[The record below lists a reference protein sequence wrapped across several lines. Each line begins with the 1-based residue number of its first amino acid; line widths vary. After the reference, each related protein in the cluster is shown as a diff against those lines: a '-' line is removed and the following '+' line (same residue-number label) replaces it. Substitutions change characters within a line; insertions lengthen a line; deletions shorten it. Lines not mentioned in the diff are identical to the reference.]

1 MALETLKGVEEI
13 DGFKVA
19 VMDELKE
26 KHPEMFSES
35 GQMDYKRFEKEI
47 RPTHPIQIRH
57 DKNSISFTIQ
67 NGPIKE
73 VGVNGCQV
81 DSIVEAILR
90 IVSGLNAKYPSADNA
105 HTLFHLQQA
114 LGALKARKKDREDR
128 GVEGES
134 KA

>member
-1 MALETLKGVEEI
+1 MALEVLKGVEEI

-26 KHPEMFSES
+26 KHPEMFNES
-35 GQMDYKRFEKEI
+35 GQMDYKMFEKEI

-81 DSIVEAILR
+81 DTLIEAVIRIL
-90 IVSGLNAKYPSADNA
+90 SGLNTKFPCHENVSTINY
-105 HTLFHLQQA
+105 LCMA
-114 LGALKARKKDREDR
+114 LAQLKARKKDRKER

>member
-81 DSIVEAILR
+81 DTLIRAVFMIVA
-90 IVSGLNAKYPSADNA
+90 GLNKKFPCAENSTACMALADA
-105 HTLFHLQQA
+105 YV
-114 LGALKARKKDREDR
+114 ALKERKINRISR